1 MQTTGVIRN
10 LCAAF
15 LFTGDEVEKRIEQLS
30 GGEKS
35 RLVLAT
41 LLSQLL
47 NSLIL
52 DEPTNHLDIQSR
64 EVLLDIL
71 KGFAGTLVL
80 VSHDRYFLRYLVGRV
95 FEIDHENMTSH
106 DAPGSYN

>member
-1 MQTTGVIRN
+1 M
-10 LCAAF
+10 
-15 LFTGDEVEKRIEQLS
+15 EKRIEQLS

-47 NSLIL
+47 NFLIL
-52 DEPTNHLDIQSR
+52 DEHTNHLDIQSR

-80 VSHDRYFLRYLVGRV
+80 VSAMTGIFCATWWAGFLKSIM
-95 FEIDHENMTSH
+95 EI
-106 DAPGSYN
+106 

>member
-1 MQTTGVIRN
+1 
-10 LCAAF
+10 
-15 LFTGDEVEKRIEQLS
+15 VEKRIEQLS

-47 NSLIL
+47 NFLIL
-52 DEPTNHLDIQSR
+52 DEPTNYLDIQSR

-80 VSHDRYFLRYLVGRV
+80 VSAMTGIFCATWWAGFLKS
-95 FEIDHENMTSH
+95 IM
-106 DAPGSYN
+106 AI